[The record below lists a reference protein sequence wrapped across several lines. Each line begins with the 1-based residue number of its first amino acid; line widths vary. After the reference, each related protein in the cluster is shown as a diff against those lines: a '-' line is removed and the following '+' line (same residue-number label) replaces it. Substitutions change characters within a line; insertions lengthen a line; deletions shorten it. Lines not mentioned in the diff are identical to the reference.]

1 VLFTF
6 HQPFEGQGMP
16 SFGDY
21 ERERLRYPGLRYIM
35 LMSQKPGRVTE
46 GLEALSQ
53 EGLTI
58 RDVTRR
64 AIGAEGFSADL
75 VLVEIAPKDAKTN

>member
-1 VLFTF
+1 
-6 HQPFEGQGMP
+6 
-16 SFGDY
+16 
-21 ERERLRYPGLRYIM
+21 
-35 LMSQKPGRVTE
+35 MSQKPGRVTE

-58 RDVTRR
+58 RDVTRS